1 MYKPNRAQLLS
12 GVKPLTQSLFLECG
26 YTEFAIYTLKDYD
39 HTYKGKKYLSIK
51 KLYIEFED
59 TTEYEFANQFFLGW
73 DHWQRIVNNKLLS
86 PKVESWRRELELK
99 IRAVGVRQA
108 IELAKDGNFQAA
120 KWLSDRGFDKRA
132 AGRPSKEQVESE
144 AAYQASIQNEFSDD
158 ITRLV
163 RVK

>member
-1 MYKPNRAQLLS
+1 MYKPNREQMLS
-12 GVKPLTQSLFLECG
+12 GVKPLTQSLFLELG

-39 HTYKGKKYLSIK
+39 HTYKGKKYISIK
-51 KLYIEFED
+51 QLYLAFED

-73 DHWQRIVNNKLLS
+73 DHWQRICANKLLA

-108 IELAKDGNFQAA
+108 IELAKGGSFQAA
-120 KWLSDRGFDKRA
+120 KWLSDKGFDKRG
-132 AGRPSKEQVESE
+132 AGRPSKEQVEGE
-144 AAYQASIQNEFSDD
+144 AAYQASIQSEFSDD